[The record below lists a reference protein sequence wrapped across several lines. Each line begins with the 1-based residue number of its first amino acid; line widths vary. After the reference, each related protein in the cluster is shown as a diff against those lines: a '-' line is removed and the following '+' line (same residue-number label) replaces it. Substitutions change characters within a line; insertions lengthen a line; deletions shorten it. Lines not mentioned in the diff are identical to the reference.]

1 MNSSKLTK
9 RIDELR
15 EKLKPVQSE
24 GIRFDFNSF
33 TEPEQLMLLKN
44 FELHDKY
51 NSRWTR
57 EIILENKDIILK
69 GNHIIMTRACE
80 LFQTAML
87 GAMMVDDL
95 EAWFFRFHF
104 NDFLSR
110 WADCLKNLGKWSKK
124 DREDFLRDVQI
135 EPKKEDKLKVSA

>member
-1 MNSSKLTK
+1 MKPSQLTK
-9 RIDELR
+9 RIDELK
-15 EKLKPVQSE
+15 EKLEPVPSE

-33 TEPEQLMLLKN
+33 TEPEQLVLLKN

-51 NSRWTR
+51 KSRWTR

-69 GNHIIMTRACE
+69 GNHIVMTRACE

-95 EAWFFRFHF
+95 EAWFFKFHF
-104 NDFLSR
+104 NDFLSH
-110 WADCLKNLGKWSKK
+110 WVECLKNLEKWSKK
-124 DREDFLRDVQI
+124 DREDFLRDVQL
-135 EPKKEDKLKVSA
+135 EPKNENRVKVSV